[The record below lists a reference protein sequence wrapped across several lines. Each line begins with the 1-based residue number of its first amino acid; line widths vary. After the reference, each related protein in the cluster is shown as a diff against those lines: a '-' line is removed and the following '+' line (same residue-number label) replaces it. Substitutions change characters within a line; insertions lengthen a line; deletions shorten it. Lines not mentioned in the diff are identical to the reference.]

1 MFLLNNSTR
10 VTTSNSILT
19 HKKNSIHN
27 TPPTPPTIT
36 ERFFDRQSV
45 NPARNKNPYSFSEK
59 FSASRAEITS
69 PAQVRSERG
78 QLYGEAKKTVKQ
90 YHVI

>member
-1 MFLLNNSTR
+1 MCRAIVCQTCLK
-10 VTTSNSILT
+10 TTWAGCGLHIAAALEGPYYS
-19 HKKNSIHN
+19 
-27 TPPTPPTIT
+27 